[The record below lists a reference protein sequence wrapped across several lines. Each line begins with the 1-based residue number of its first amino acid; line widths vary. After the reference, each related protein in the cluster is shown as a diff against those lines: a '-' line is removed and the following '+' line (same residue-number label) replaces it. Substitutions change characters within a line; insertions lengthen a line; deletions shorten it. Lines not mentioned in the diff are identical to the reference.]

1 MNRATLYIV
10 AATEMLQD
18 VRFQQSSR
26 HGAVEI
32 SRLFHSHSLCQ
43 GEQTQAS
50 RCYEYHPV
58 TFDVRLLTFEQRDAL
73 CFQNESSDVVWLGQT
88 DFPI

>member
-1 MNRATLYIV
+1 MPIHSGTRTNRATLYIV

-26 HGAVEI
+26 LGAVEI
-32 SRLFHSHSLCQ
+32 SRLFRSHSLCQ

-50 RCYEYHPV
+50 RCYEYDPV
-58 TFDVRLLTFEQRDAL
+58 TFDVR
-73 CFQNESSDVVWLGQT
+73 
-88 DFPI
+88 